1 MITNVLIQ
9 LFERDFDHL
18 TREISD
24 FRDEKNL
31 WLTPND
37 VNNSAGNLCIHLC
50 GNLQHFIGAQLG
62 NTGYVRN
69 RPYEFGA
76 KHIHRTELLKEVTK
90 AKQIVIDTLKNISSE
105 QLTEEFPI
113 QVWGEAITNEFFL
126 THLHGHF
133 TYHLGQI
140 SYQRRILDR

>member
-1 MITNVLIQ
+1 MHCH
-9 LFERDFDHL
+9 FAFH
-18 TREISD
+18 
-24 FRDEKNL
+24 
-31 WLTPND
+31 
-37 VNNSAGNLCIHLC
+37 NSSAAGNKAVPSCRDI
-50 GNLQHFIGAQLG
+50 LQRWVFTPLPIPLPWDEARLLLRPDLLTSAQPPH
-62 NTGYVRN
+62 RD
-69 RPYEFGA
+69 GA

-133 TYHLGQI
+133 TYHLGQM